1 MKLSVFLAVLVLSL
15 LIIIANAG
23 AQTSKTFKVTN
34 KSGMAV
40 TSVRLASNDTY
51 TWGLSLTT
59 MDKVPIDKSFD
70 FVQKIDTAR
79 CIYDFKFTGDDGK
92 DYIIE
97 NVDLCS
103 TKEIV
108 LAIPEEKDKTIEDKK
123 GEEKKEGEK

>member
-1 MKLSVFLAVLVLSL
+1 MKLDIFLTVLILSL
-15 LIIIANAG
+15 LIIIANAD
-23 AQTSKTFKVTN
+23 AQPSKTFKVIN
-34 KSGMAV
+34 KSGIAV
-40 TSVRLASNDTY
+40 TSVRLSSNDTY

-59 MDKVPIDKSFD
+59 MDKVPNDKSFD

-97 NVDLCS
+97 NVDLCT

-108 LAIPEEKDKTIEDKK
+108 LAIPEEKPIKEENKA
-123 GEEKKEGEK
+123 EEKKEGEK